1 MKIGYARVSTKD
13 QNLSRQI
20 EQLTSAGV
28 EKIFKEKVSGK
39 NIKDRYELK
48 KLLSYA
54 REGDKVVVL
63 SLDRLGR
70 NYEDIKEIFELLKKK
85 QVGVEVLDA
94 PFLNFNTGNQLLDT
108 AMQDMFLSLLS
119 YIAEA
124 EREKIRE
131 RQRQGIEIAK
141 AKGIY
146 KGRPRDYSS
155 TSTNP
160 QKRVVYQQIITE
172 FEKGHS
178 ISQIARDNGVSRNTV
193 YKIIKEKNNQKGS
206 IENEYN

>member
-39 NIKDRYELK
+39 NIEDRYELK

-85 QVGVEVLDA
+85 QVVIEVLDA

-108 AMQDMFLSLLS
+108 AVQDMFLSLLS

-141 AKGIY
+141 AKGLY
-146 KGRPRDYSS
+146 KGRPRDYSN

>member
-85 QVGVEVLDA
+85 QVAIEVLDA

-108 AMQDMFLSLLS
+108 AVQDMFLSLLS

-141 AKGIY
+141 AKGLY
-146 KGRPRDYSS
+146 KGRPRDYSN

>member
-39 NIKDRYELK
+39 NIEDRYELK

-85 QVGVEVLDA
+85 QVVIEVLDA

-108 AMQDMFLSLLS
+108 AVQDMFLSLLS

-141 AKGIY
+141 AKGLY
-146 KGRPRDYSS
+146 KGRPRDYSN

-172 FEKGHS
+172 FEKDHS